1 MAEPLV
7 SVIVVSWNG
16 RELLAEALRSVQGC
30 EVAGEVIVVDN
41 GSTDG
46 SAEMVASHFPSV
58 RLLRNRENVGFG
70 RANNQGMA
78 VARGRYFFLLN
89 SDARVKPG
97 ALRAM
102 VAYAEA
108 HPQIGVVGARLR
120 FPDGRWQ
127 AEGAPFPSLWTELLR
142 MTGVDRL
149 VAVGVERGDAPYE
162 TDWVQGAAML
172 VRREVW
178 EQVGGF
184 DEGFF
189 LYGEEVDWCARIKA
203 AGWRIAVVPQAEV
216 IHHGGGSV
224 GKVPLEKRA
233 LVYGGKQQFF
243 LRHGGRTKAA
253 IFRALVVMTAIPK
266 AAYWLVRSLLARGEA
281 RQRARQHAASYR
293 RLLFGR

>member
-1 MAEPLV
+1 MDEPSV
-7 SVIVVSWNG
+7 SVILVSWNA
-16 RELLAEALRSVQGC
+16 RPLLAEALHSVLGC
-30 EVAGEVIVVDN
+30 DLVLEVIVVDN

-46 SAEMVASHFPSV
+46 SVEMVASRFPSV

-89 SDARVKPG
+89 SDARIEGG
-97 ALRAM
+97 ALRQM

-108 HPQIGVVGARLR
+108 HPRVGVVGARLR

-127 AEGAPFPSLWTELLR
+127 AEGAAFPSLWTEFLR
-142 MTGVDRL
+142 MAGVDRL
-149 VAVGVERGDAPYE
+149 TAVGMERGDAPYE

-189 LYGEEVDWCARIKA
+189 MYGEEVDWCARIKA
-203 AGWRIAVVPQAEV
+203 AGWGIAVVPQAEV

-233 LVYGGKQQFF
+233 LVYGGKRQFF
-243 LRHGGRTKAA
+243 LRHGGRMKAA
-253 IFRALVVMTAIPK
+253 LFWGLVWLTALPK
-266 AAYWLVRSLLARGEA
+266 ALFWGGRLLLSRGERRQWA
-281 RQRARQHAASYR
+281 RAQLLSYR